1 MVSVLIY
8 LEFFFKSVFNPVIED
23 HYYFDKP
30 HSIRIRSYY
39 RFWLHPWY
47 VQSFLKLLKCS
58 FYTYTS
64 GNCHI
69 KRIQHRH
76 FLFKCL
82 CQATKEDRS
91 CIFVKVS
98 ILSLSKIFTIGLW
111 NCSDSVALFVF
122 ICDFGTVSTM
132 WHYLFWYWTLEPF
145 WKCDIIYLY
154 MGLSNCSESVAL
166 FVFICDIGTVPIVWH
181 YLFFN

>member
-1 MVSVLIY
+1 MESKHCLLGIQENIMVSVLIY

-39 RFWLHPWY
+39 RFWLPPWY

-58 FYTYTS
+58 FYTYTT

-82 CQATKEDRS
+82 CQARKADRS

-98 ILSLSKIFTIGLW
+98 ILSLSRIFI
-111 NCSDSVALFVF
+111 
-122 ICDFGTVSTM
+122 FG
-132 WHYLFWYWTLEPF
+132 FQ
-145 WKCDIIYLY
+145 
-154 MGLSNCSESVAL
+154 
-166 FVFICDIGTVPIVWH
+166 TVPTAW
-181 YLFFN
+181 YFCLFFILLPKLCKIKMFNFQNLDFSYLISL

>member
-8 LEFFFKSVFNPVIED
+8 LDFFFKSVFNPVIED

-39 RFWLHPWY
+39 RFWLPPWY

-58 FYTYTS
+58 FYTYTT

-82 CQATKEDRS
+82 CQARKEDRS

-98 ILSLSKIFTIGLW
+98 ILSLSRIFILDFKLFRQRGIFVCFLFYYRNYVKLKCLIFKTYISPIWFPFNILDPIYIILDRIWRIWWLW
-111 NCSDSVALFVF
+111 CR
-122 ICDFGTVSTM
+122 TV
-132 WHYLFWYWTLEPF
+132 
-145 WKCDIIYLY
+145 
-154 MGLSNCSESVAL
+154 
-166 FVFICDIGTVPIVWH
+166 
-181 YLFFN
+181 